1 MRGMSTISKK
11 VLLIASGIFAISII
25 LLIAIASEP
34 IVTET
39 REVIDL
45 DALAAA
51 RNSREVIT
59 LDIPNAVTRPEYP
72 REHYMM
78 IPITTWPDMA
88 YCSNDIKLLANIMY
102 IEEEEYQDDLDAEL
116 VFKMAGSVV
125 LNRMLSDLFP
135 NTIEGVIYQEGQYA
149 QETLDKIGN
158 VYIPEKVYMWAEDL
172 LRDGPIGPENLVFQS
187 QFEQGDQV
195 YWTYGNQIFC
205 LSYKIET
212 ADR

>member
-1 MRGMSTISKK
+1 MREMSTISKK

-135 NTIEGVIYQEGQYA
+135 NTHRKHLIKLEMSIYLKKCICG
-149 QETLDKIGN
+149 LKI
-158 VYIPEKVYMWAEDL
+158 Y
-172 LRDGPIGPENLVFQS
+172 
-187 QFEQGDQV
+187 
-195 YWTYGNQIFC
+195 
-205 LSYKIET
+205 
-212 ADR
+212 